1 MHRVPLD
8 TDSKAVAGYPSRR
21 GFCFSPGRELPS
33 FLTQM
38 SRSQCPQVHSNRF
51 LVLSQALGSVALPGP
66 RCAALAPLG
75 FLQVPPSTPGLSSLH
90 GKGLLTEVRA
100 RALTR
105 RHCTV

>member
-1 MHRVPLD
+1 MPLD

-51 LVLSQALGSVALPGP
+51 LVLSQALGSVALPWP
-66 RCAALAPLG
+66 RCAVLAPLG
-75 FLQVPPSTPGLSSLH
+75 FLQPLPPPLGCHHFT
-90 GKGLLTEVRA
+90 A
-100 RALTR
+100 RG
-105 RHCTV
+105 C